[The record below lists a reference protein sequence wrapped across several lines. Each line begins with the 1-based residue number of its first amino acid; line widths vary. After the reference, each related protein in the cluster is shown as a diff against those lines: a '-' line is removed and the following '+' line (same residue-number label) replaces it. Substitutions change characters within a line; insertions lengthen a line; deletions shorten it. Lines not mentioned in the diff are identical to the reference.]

1 MLGGGNQVPAATD
14 GNSEPTRRP
23 RGGTSSPTV
32 PQASRGE
39 PYGKTKIV
47 STRDFAEFARPP
59 AVHET
64 SGFQAVWPGTPRTRS
79 GWFPIPHP
87 LPLRSSPTPPSA
99 HTPPRPSSRLFPP
112 REWAQGFQT
121 ADSKPRS
128 LAHSFGRTHCLGGT
142 RPARHEPDLPVQQ
155 RTDSANRSF
164 PVWFQGLE
172 HACLRGR
179 SPLVSVVDGL
189 AGVLVFPV
197 VSLAGPE
204 VICRDG
210 SPPSGDCLGDGLD

>member
-87 LPLRSSPTPPSA
+87 LPLSSSPTPPSA

-121 ADSKPRS
+121 ADSKPRIPNPGVWPTFLVVPTVS
-128 LAHSFGRTHCLGGT
+128 GG
-142 RPARHEPDLPVQQ
+142 PDLPDTNLTCPSNSGQIR
-155 RTDSANRSF
+155 RTAHSRS
-164 PVWFQGLE
+164 
-172 HACLRGR
+172 
-179 SPLVSVVDGL
+179 
-189 AGVLVFPV
+189 
-197 VSLAGPE
+197 
-204 VICRDG
+204 G
-210 SPPSGDCLGDGLD
+210 SKAWSTRA